1 VSRAF
6 VLALAAGLA
15 FSGHCALAQ
24 QAPPVSDDWIVTLKG
39 RAYAYPAYPGA
50 SSMSLAALPGL
61 GLRRAGTEAPF
72 AAPDDNLSL
81 ALYDIGWLKAGPV
94 GKFIDAR
101 TATDHAELHGLH
113 TVDWTIEA
121 GAFVEIWPMKQLR
134 TRFEVRRGFNG
145 EQGVEATAS
154 ADWVERRGAW
164 TFSGGPRIVFA
175 NDRYTNAYFSVSP
188 SEAALNGTVTPFT
201 ARGGLHSVGL
211 ALAATYQWNDA
222 WSTTLY
228 GNYDR
233 LTQDAAKSPIT
244 SKLGSPDQLTVGVIV
259 SYAFGVKGF

>member
-1 VSRAF
+1 VSRASVF
-6 VLALAAGLA
+6 ALATGLALFGHAAV
-15 FSGHCALAQ
+15 AQ
-24 QAPPVSDDWIVTLKG
+24 QAQSDPDDWIVTLKG
-39 RAYAYPAYPGA
+39 RGYAYPAYPGA
-50 SSMSLAALPGL
+50 SSMSLAALPGFSF
-61 GLRRAGTEAPF
+61 RRAGTEAPF
-72 AAPDDNLSL
+72 SAPDDNLSL
-81 ALYDIGWLKAGPV
+81 ALYDSDWLKAGPV

-101 TATDHAELHGLH
+101 TAADHAELHGLH

-145 EQGVEATAS
+145 QQGVEASAA

-164 TFSGGPRIVFA
+164 TFSGGPRLAFA
-175 NDRYTNAYFSVSP
+175 NDRYMNAYFSVSP
-188 SEAALNGTVTPFT
+188 TEAALNGTVTPF
-201 ARGGLHSVGL
+201 AAHAGLRSAGL
-211 ALAATYQWNDA
+211 AVAATYQWNDA

-228 GNYDR
+228 ADYDR

-244 SKLGSPDQLTVGVIV
+244 SKLGSPNQLMVGFIV